1 MHFSWA
7 AGLLFFVWI
16 EVEISKS
23 IKKKKKERYITYV
36 KISNISRLAI

>member
-23 IKKKKKERYITYV
+23 IKKKKEKREVHYLRED
-36 KISNISRLAI
+36 L